1 MFWAVSFFGQNASN
15 NCGQTMSYQGIGI
28 PVLQNLVVKCR
39 VLPSMIAVSYVIS
52 DFRMAIS
59 SGAGNCR

>member
-1 MFWAVSFFGQNASN
+1 
-15 NCGQTMSYQGIGI
+15 MSYQGIGI